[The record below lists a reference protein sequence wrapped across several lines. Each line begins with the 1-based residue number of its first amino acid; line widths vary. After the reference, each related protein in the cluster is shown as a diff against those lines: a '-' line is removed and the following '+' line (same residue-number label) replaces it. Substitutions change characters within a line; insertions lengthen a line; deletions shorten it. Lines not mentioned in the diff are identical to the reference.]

1 MNLNNKMD
9 HKLYELPVIH
19 ADDAI
24 YLPIIS
30 VHTKIPKGSFIE
42 ITNGTTTIYSIVGD
56 ICQEMAFIIPQWMV
70 RIFPDTYILII
81 KKCSYISPLG
91 IVEIRPSI
99 NIRDATQHD
108 NLMIAIKKIL
118 ESAIVINVGMEINVM
133 SIKCTIRSV
142 INCSHEPKQYGTMTD
157 NTHIFICDSKFK
169 IPIFDSKIF
178 SPKKIGQYVRPYI
191 YSGFVLYIL
200 PDQKMPNQMYS
211 GIGITSD

>member
-1 MNLNNKMD
+1 MEY
-9 HKLYELPVIH
+9 KLYELPVIH

-24 YLPIIS
+24 HLPMIS
-30 VHTKIPKGSFIE
+30 IHTKIPKGSFIE

-70 RIFPDTYILII
+70 RIFPDTYVLTI
-81 KKCSYISPLG
+81 KKWSYISSLD

-99 NIRDATQHD
+99 SIRDATQHD
-108 NLMIAIKKIL
+108 NLMISIKKIL
-118 ESAIVINVGMEINVM
+118 ESTIVINVGMVINVM
-133 SIKCTIRSV
+133 SIKCIVHSV
-142 INCSHEPKQYGTMTD
+142 INCSHEPKRYGTITN

-169 IPIFDSKIF
+169 LPIFDSKIF

-200 PDQKMPNQMYS
+200 PNQKMPNQIYS
-211 GIGITSD
+211 GIGITSE